1 MYHILNFY
9 ANFLK
14 FIVHTMNSEMVK
26 YEIVKLTEREKTGMT
41 DVEVVVG

>member
-1 MYHILNFY
+1 
-9 ANFLK
+9 
-14 FIVHTMNSEMVK
+14 MNSEMVK